1 MKVCIENRFD
11 AEALAEFTAERGSE
25 RGWRD
30 MSIEEIEA
38 LAGLLEEV
46 GYKGDLY
53 EFSDNY
59 LINGDFIERPT
70 KRQKEDALFCWTE
83 KDGTECAC
91 MQF

>member
-1 MKVCIENRFD
+1 MKVFIENRFD
-11 AEALAEFTAERGSE
+11 AGELADFTAERGLD

-38 LAGLLEEV
+38 LAGFLAEV

-59 LINGDFIERPT
+59 LINGDFIENPT
-70 KRQKEDALFCWTE
+70 EAQKEDALFCWSE
-83 KDGTECAC
+83 SDGTEFAC
-91 MQF
+91 IQF

>member
-1 MKVCIENRFD
+1 MKVIVENRFD
-11 AEALAEFTAERGSE
+11 AEALAEFTAERGIE

-38 LAGLLEEV
+38 FADLLEEV

-53 EFSDNY
+53 EFTDNY
-59 LINGDFIERPT
+59 LINGDFIENPT
-70 KRQKEDALFCWTE
+70 KRQKEEAFFCWTE
-83 KDGTECAC
+83 RDGTKFAC